1 MSKVQYNIGTFKG
14 LLGTAILYLAK
25 TNSGTEFITHKVLE
39 GSDEFWAYISR
50 TALQGYMLS
59 NDIVISSNIDVS
71 KLADT
76 APDGVLD
83 ANGHVAIDN
92 GNSLPRLTAGEA
104 YYSLKGDGIADYTD
118 DPGTPTSGN
127 SNSSGTVVI
136 ANKSKTISE
145 TLSEAVTWVTK
156 NPLILIVILFALSE
170 LLGLTNLLGLRKKK
184 PAKKRR

>member
-39 GSDEFWAYISR
+39 GSDEFWSYVSR
-50 TALQGYMLS
+50 TALQSQMLS
-59 NDIVISSNIDVS
+59 NDSIISSNIDVS
-71 KLADT
+71 KLADV

-83 ANGHVAIDN
+83 ANGHVIIDN
-92 GNSLPRLTAGEA
+92 GDDLPRLATGQP
-104 YYSLKGDGIADYTD
+104 YYSLKGAGIADYTED
-118 DPGTPTSGN
+118 TGTPTGGN
-127 SNSSGTVVI
+127 TNTGGTVVI
-136 ANKSKTISE
+136 ANKAKTISE

-184 PAKKRR
+184 PVKKRR